1 MENITMKTFNWKVY
15 IDKYTDLKNAGINN
29 LKKAWKHWI
38 CFGKFE
44 GRTCFLEPEIIS
56 EIVAVMLLWLLGIV
70 TWLLLLG
77 LFMLMLKHI
86 T

>member
-1 MENITMKTFNWKVY
+1 MLRASSGAYCV
-15 IDKYTDLKNAGINN
+15 KY
-29 LKKAWKHWI
+29 
-38 CFGKFE
+38 CM
-44 GRTCFLEPEIIS
+44 REIIS

-77 LFMLMLKHI
+77 LFMVMLKHI